1 MVASMASPNPC
12 PDGRIIVFDVE
23 TTGTDKRHDQVIELC
38 VQLGLSR
45 GAPTRVWRIRPDVPI
60 SPGAQ
65 AVHGISM
72 EDLED
77 CPKFADVADEICD
90 VIAQAEVL
98 VGYNLAFDID
108 MIQAE
113 LARIGA
119 PPVNLSEKKIVDA
132 FRLWQQCEPRSLQ
145 DAHKRFVGAE
155 FACAH
160 SAAADVSAT
169 GRVLLAMVEA
179 FGLEGKAWTDIAK
192 VCEPERRTWIGPT
205 RHIRRGE
212 DGLPILGFGRHAG
225 TPLLA
230 LAQGESKG
238 YLRWIIGRDFPPHVR
253 DICQKIFELPAPEFL
268 SWLDATYSPPA
279 NSQPQ
284 GEPQRQRQPNS
295 ASPQPGGMSRK
306 ISVA

>member
-1 MVASMASPNPC
+1 MASPIPME
-12 PDGRIIVFDVE
+12 GGIIVFDVE
-23 TTGTDKRHDQVIELC
+23 TTGTDKRSDQIIELC
-38 VQLGLSR
+38 VQLGLAHQ
-45 GAPTRVWRIRPDVPI
+45 APTRVWRIKPDVPI

-72 EDLED
+72 QDLED
-77 CPKFADVADEICD
+77 CPKFSEVADEVCE
-90 VIAQAEVL
+90 VIARADVL
-98 VGYNLAFDID
+98 VGYNVAFDID

-113 LARIGA
+113 LARMGA
-119 PPVNLSEKKIVDA
+119 APVDLSEKKIVDA

-145 DAHKRFVGAE
+145 DAHRRFVGAE

-179 FGLEGKAWTDIAK
+179 FGLEGKGWNDIAR
-192 VCEPERRTWIGPT
+192 VCEPDRRTWIGPT

-225 TPLLA
+225 APLLS
-230 LAQGESKG
+230 LAQGEGRG

-253 DICQKIFELPAPEFL
+253 DICQKLFELTPAEFL
-268 SWLDATYSPPA
+268 PWLESTYGMAAEPSSRGNAAEKA
-279 NSQPQ
+279 NPTTQSDPQ
-284 GEPQRQRQPNS
+284 KRRIINI
-295 ASPQPGGMSRK
+295 M
-306 ISVA
+306 